1 VEAVERG
8 EVYQTLYNLK
18 VSEYHTYFVGSEEWG
33 FSVWSHNLN
42 CTPEELT
49 VELKR
54 AKVIPEDARTGRP
67 TNAVRAALAG
77 DEVAL
82 LTYLKK
88 TYPDANHGDLQVIAA
103 RIAAGDHRR
112 LPVVGEVLGTDGR
125 PISRVPTDRSSPMDL
140 DVSGRPEII
149 QRLVIEYQRRTNAYL
164 AEAGPRTVVEAA
176 PLESQ
181 RRAAVRAENLRAE
194 RAGTPYTPLEEVKGG
209 WVLGHVPDPALS
221 NSGAALHG
229 WLWWPR
235 TANSIAGGGLQPG
248 RVVSVITVNGEIR

>member
-1 VEAVERG
+1 MERG